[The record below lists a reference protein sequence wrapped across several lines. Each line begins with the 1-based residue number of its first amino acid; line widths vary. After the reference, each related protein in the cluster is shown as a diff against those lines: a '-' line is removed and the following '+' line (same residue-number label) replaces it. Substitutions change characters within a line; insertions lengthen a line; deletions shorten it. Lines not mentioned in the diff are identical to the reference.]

1 VSVVKFKPTSAGK
14 RGTVKVKPDNLWKGR
29 PLRKLLERKKTIN
42 GRNSLG
48 HITTRHRGGG
58 HKRLYRLIDF
68 KRNKDSIS
76 HIVSRIEY
84 DPNRSCLI
92 ALVTYSDG
100 DKRYILSNK
109 GLKVG
114 DKLLTG
120 SSAPIVPGNCLPL
133 RSIPVGT
140 TIFSIESK
148 PGKGSQFARSAG
160 TYAQLLAKE
169 GIYAQIKLRSG
180 EIRYVH
186 IDCRATIGEASN
198 TENNL
203 KKLGKAGAKRWR
215 GYRPTVRGVAMNP
228 IDHPHGGGE
237 GRTGT
242 KRHPVSPWGQ
252 LTKGFKTRSN
262 KKTDYLII
270 KRKSKSRG

>member
-1 VSVVKFKPTSAGK
+1 MSVIKFKPTSAGK

-29 PLRKLLERKKTIN
+29 PLRKLVESKKTIS

-58 HKRLYRLIDF
+58 HKRLYRIIDF

-92 ALVTYSDG
+92 ALVTYTDG
-100 DKRYILSNK
+100 EKRYILSSK

-114 DKLLTG
+114 DKLLSG
-120 SSAPIVPGNCLPL
+120 SSAPIASGNCLL
-133 RSIPVGT
+133 FEV
-140 TIFSIESK
+140 FQLAQ
-148 PGKGSQFARSAG
+148 QFFLLNLNLEKVLNLLDLLVHM
-160 TYAQLLAKE
+160 QLLAKE

-186 IDCRATIGEASN
+186 IDCRATVGEASN
-198 TENNL
+198 SENNL

-215 GYRPTVRGVAMNP
+215 GFRPTVRGVAMNP

-237 GRTGT
+237 VEQEPNVIRLVLGD
-242 KRHPVSPWGQ
+242 S
-252 LTKGFKTRSN
+252 
-262 KKTDYLII
+262 
-270 KRKSKSRG
+270 

>member
-1 VSVVKFKPTSAGK
+1 MSVIKFKPTSAGK

-29 PLRKLLERKKTIN
+29 PLRKLVESKKKIS

-76 HIVSRIEY
+76 HIVTRIEY

-92 ALVTYSDG
+92 ALVTYVDG
-100 DKRYILSNK
+100 VKSYILSSK

-114 DKLLTG
+114 DKLLSG

-133 RSIPVGT
+133 RSIPIGT

-148 PGKGSQFARSAG
+148 PGKGSQFARSGGAS
-160 TYAQLLAKE
+160 AQLLAKE

-198 TENNL
+198 SENNL

-215 GYRPTVRGVAMNP
+215 GFRPTVRGVAMNP

>member
-1 VSVVKFKPTSAGK
+1 
-14 RGTVKVKPDNLWKGR
+14 
-29 PLRKLLERKKTIN
+29 
-42 GRNSLG
+42 
-48 HITTRHRGGG
+48 
-58 HKRLYRLIDF
+58 
-68 KRNKDSIS
+68 
-76 HIVSRIEY
+76 
-84 DPNRSCLI
+84 LI
-92 ALVTYSDG
+92 ALVTYTDG

-120 SSAPIVPGNCLPL
+120 SSAPIAPGNCLPL

-198 TENNL
+198 AENNL